1 MKKYRF
7 LILFI
12 SISFILF
19 HHSCVKKEDISE
31 IPEIEYISFTKL
43 VNNKGVNDKGILKFS
58 FKDKDGDIGFDA
70 EDTLPPHDHNLF
82 ITFYEYYQGNFR
94 EKIFP
99 DSTQNYNTRIPN
111 ITPKGQNK
119 MIKGE
124 VEIEIF
130 MYDYNLTKPYDTIY
144 IEVFIR
150 DRALN
155 QSNTIKTKIIEVKR
169 Y

>member
-1 MKKYRF
+1 MKKNKF

-12 SISFILF
+12 SINFILL
-19 HHSCVKKEDISE
+19 HYSCVKEEDISE
-31 IPEIEYISFTKL
+31 IPQIEYISFTKL

-70 EDTLPPHDHNLF
+70 EDTIAPHDYNLF
-82 ITFYEYYQGNFR
+82 ITYYEYYQGNFK
-94 EKIFP
+94 EKIFSDTTIKP
-99 DSTQNYNTRIPN
+99 HARIPN

-124 VEIEIF
+124 IEIEI
-130 MYDYNLTKPYDTIY
+130 YINDYNLSEPYDTLY
-144 IEVFIR
+144 LEVFIR
-150 DRALN
+150 DRALH
-155 QSNTIKTKIIEVKR
+155 QSNTIKTDIIHVKK